1 MPSEFSPSWTN
12 AKMSKSQIIKVLRE
26 RELARKIAEKKIANA
41 KNSEEWKKEEE
52 ILAELEKEIDNFS
65 NLA

>member
-52 ILAELEKEIDNFS
+52 ILAELEKEIDNFQI
-65 NLA
+65 

>member
-1 MPSEFSPSWTN
+1 MPSEFSPGWTN

-52 ILAELEKEIDNFS
+52 ILAELEKEIDNFQI
-65 NLA
+65 

>member
-1 MPSEFSPSWTN
+1 MPSEFSPGWTN

-26 RELARKIAEKKIANA
+26 RELAREIAEKKIANA

>member
-52 ILAELEKEIDNFS
+52 ILAELEKEIDNF
-65 NLA
+65 LV